1 MRTCAD
7 VQVRDQVTA
16 QRKHVTH
23 TSRGLSVPFLP
34 GVRVFEASV
43 DIEHELVSGLDD
55 GDMEP
60 LLPGEGPALS
70 SHPEALT
77 MMNYRLQASVAT
89 PLADDKQAVR
99 ELDTLDAQ
107 RAGGGSLTSAQNP
120 CTDGEVR
127 VQVEVRQVVLDVCV
141 KAKEIRMLVFAEMC

>member
-23 TSRGLSVPFLP
+23 TGRGHSLPFLP
-34 GVRVFEASV
+34 GLRVFEASV
-43 DIEHELVSGLDD
+43 DVEQQLISGLDD
-55 GDMEP
+55 GHMEP

-70 SHPEALT
+70 SHNDGPT
-77 MMNYRLQASVAT
+77 VMNHRLQAPVAI

-99 ELDTLDAQ
+99 EVDTLDAQ
-107 RAGGGSLTSAQNP
+107 RASGVSLMSA
-120 CTDGEVR
+120 
-127 VQVEVRQVVLDVCV
+127 
-141 KAKEIRMLVFAEMC
+141 

>member
-7 VQVRDQVTA
+7 VQVKNQVTA

-23 TSRGLSVPFLP
+23 TSRGISVPFLP
-34 GVRVFEASV
+34 RLRVFEASV
-43 DIEHELVSGLDD
+43 DIEHQLISGLDD

-70 SHPEALT
+70 SHPEVLT
-77 MMNYRLQASVAT
+77 VMNYCLQAPVAI
-89 PLADDKQAVR
+89 PLADDKQAVG

-107 RAGGGSLTSAQNP
+107 RASGVSLISA
-120 CTDGEVR
+120 
-127 VQVEVRQVVLDVCV
+127 
-141 KAKEIRMLVFAEMC
+141 